1 MSEETV
7 APPRPKRKRKANP
20 TNPYGFTN
28 PHVLK
33 ALAYIDDVI
42 TERVPACK
50 WTRLACER
58 QLRDLEGWRT
68 DPAYP
73 FAFDESLAGRACEFF
88 ELLPHTQGSAFAF
101 RRDDGSWNTLVLG
114 AWQCFTET
122 TLYGWVRKDTKGRRF
137 LRSYEEIP
145 RGNGKSFKLSGA
157 LLYSF
162 TEGEQGVEA
171 YSAAVDR
178 EQAAKVYGEAEAM
191 IYKRPDLATELGLE
205 TSAHAIFQKATHS
218 YAKALSR
225 EAKKTGDGKNI
236 YFAAVDEFHAHP
248 TRDVWG
254 ILDTGTGKRA
264 PTSGRG
270 PLIRIITTAGFNTS
284 GVCFEK
290 RNYAKK
296 ILEQSAQDE
305 TWFAIIYTVD
315 DADDWT
321 DEACRQACSDH
332 SHPGCVWRKANP
344 NWGVSVD
351 PVDFTAKAMAAI
363 QLPSAQSEFLT
374 KHLNVWCSS
383 GRQWIA
389 GKTWDR
395 LADPDLSPEDFAG
408 SPCFFGLDLG
418 TKSDITAKVKL
429 FLRDEERPPR
439 EGEDGPASERHYY
452 LFLDSYLPE
461 AAILDSRNAQYGG
474 WVREGRIVTTPGDVV
489 DFGYVRD
496 EIIADARKYHPHEV
510 PFDPWNATQV
520 TTELQAEGLPMVD
533 YAPHVKHISPA
544 MKEFAD
550 LVHAGRLHHDANP
563 VMRWMLMNVVVQE
576 DRKGNIFPRKET
588 RENKIDG
595 VFAALTALARAML
608 WDGSASGSYL
618 DSGDLLV
625 L

>member
-1 MSEETV
+1 MSADV
-7 APPRPKRKRKANP
+7 HAPKRKRARRTKPPA
-20 TNPYGFTN
+20 PYGFTN
-28 PHVLK
+28 PHVLRGLK
-33 ALAYIDDVI
+33 YAQDVI
-42 TERVPACK
+42 AGAIPACK

-58 QLRDLEGWRT
+58 QIADLEKWRT

-73 FAFDESLAGRACEFF
+73 YAFDEALAGRVCEFF
-88 ELLPHTQGSAFAF
+88 ELLPHTQGPLAF
-101 RRDDGSWNTLVLG
+101 RRDDNSWNTLVLEP
-114 AWQCFTET
+114 WQCFGET
-122 TLYGWVRKDTKGRRF
+122 TLYGWVRKDGGGRRF

-191 IYKRPDLATELGLE
+191 LIKRPDLARELGIE
-205 TSAHAIFQKATHS
+205 TSAHAIYQKATHS

-225 EAKKTGDGKNI
+225 EAKKAGDGKNI

-254 ILDTGTGKRA
+254 ILDTGTGKRKSA
-264 PTSGRG
+264 NGRG
-270 PLIRIITTAGFNTS
+270 PLIRIITTAGFNTA

-290 RNYAKK
+290 RADAKK
-296 ILEQSAQDE
+296 ILERAVEDDTWFVVLYTIDE
-305 TWFAIIYTVD
+305 T
-315 DADDWT
+315 DDWT
-321 DEACRQACSDH
+321 DEECRQACSDH
-332 SHPGCVWRKANP
+332 SHPSCVWRKANP
-344 NWGVSVD
+344 NWNVSVD
-351 PVDFTAKAMAAI
+351 PIDFTAKAMAAI
-363 QLPSAQSEFLT
+363 RTPSAQAEFLT
-374 KHLNVWCSS
+374 KHLDVWCNS

-389 GKTWDR
+389 GKAWD
-395 LADPDLSPEDFAG
+395 LCADASLTPEDFAG
-408 SPCFFGLDLG
+408 QPCFFGLDLG

-429 FLRDEERPPR
+429 FLRDEEKG
-439 EGEDGPASERHYY
+439 EGDAAITERHYY
-452 LFLDSYLPE
+452 LFLDCYLPE
-461 AAILDSRNAQYGG
+461 AAIHDSRNAQYGG

-496 EIIADARKYHPHEV
+496 EIIADARRFHPREI
-510 PFDPWNATQV
+510 PFDPWNATQI
-520 TTELQAEGLPMVD
+520 TTELQVEGLPMVE

-544 MKEFAD
+544 MKEFEA
-550 LVHAGRLHHDANP
+550 LVLSGRIHHDANP

-576 DRKGNIFPRKET
+576 DRKGNVFPRKET

-595 VFAALTALARAML
+595 VFAALSALARAMTCVE
-608 WDGSASGSYL
+608 GGSYL
-618 DSGDLLV
+618 DREEALV